1 MDDNIYRNRWKI
13 LAVVLMSPFMGT
25 IDGSIVNIA
34 LPVMAKHLGVGINS
48 IQWVVTSYLI
58 VISAFI
64 LIFGKLSDRFGKV
77 IIFDYGFLIFGLGSF
92 LCVISQNIS
101 FLVFSR
107 IVQALGAAMFM
118 SVNQAIIAATF
129 PKGERGRALG
139 IMGSTV
145 AIGSMI
151 GPPVGGIMVQV
162 FNWQSIFLINIPIA
176 IFAFVAGK
184 FVLHKEKIE
193 EKALNFDSRGA
204 LLFVIF
210 IVFVFWA
217 FLSGEEL
224 GWNNGKIIL
233 GFIIGIIC
241 GAGFYFTEKRVKDPM
256 VDLSMFHDRLFDI
269 SILCAFISFLCM
281 FCVNIIQPFYLQSA
295 MKISPAV
302 SGIIMLALPIS
313 MAIFAP
319 ISGYAADKIGP
330 KMLTVFGLLIMS
342 AGLCEMAFLNLESS
356 YLSMALGVAAI
367 GVGNGMFQ
375 SPNNTIIMSLAP
387 RNKLG
392 IVGSINA
399 LVRNIG
405 MVSGITFSVALLYNR
420 MSSKM
425 GYKVTGFIQGRPDA
439 FLYGM
444 KVVYLS
450 AAFICILGMIL
461 TVVRIQSEKKK
472 GIS

>member
-1 MDDNIYRNRWKI
+1 MDDNIYINRWKI
-13 LAVVLMSPFMGT
+13 LAVVLISPFMGT

-34 LPVMAKHLGVGINS
+34 LPVMAKHLEVGINS

-64 LIFGKLSDRFGKV
+64 LIFGKLSDKFGKV
-77 IIFDYGFLIFGLGSF
+77 IIFNCGFLIFGLGSF
-92 LCVISQNIS
+92 LCAISQNID

-107 IVQALGAAMFM
+107 VVQALGAAMFM
-118 SVNQAIIAATF
+118 SVNQAIIAASF

-139 IMGSTV
+139 LLGSTV
-145 AIGSMI
+145 AIGSMV

-162 FNWQSIFLINIPIA
+162 FNWQSIFFINIPIA
-176 IFAFVAGK
+176 VFAFIAGRII
-184 FVLHKEKIE
+184 LPKEKIE
-193 EKALNFDSRGA
+193 EKALNFDLRGA
-204 LLFVIF
+204 LLFIIF
-210 IVFVFWA
+210 IISIFWA

-224 GWNNGKIIL
+224 GWSNKKIIISFIL
-233 GFIIGIIC
+233 GILCGI
-241 GAGFYFTEKRVKDPM
+241 GFYFTEKHSEDPM
-256 VDLSMFHDRLFDI
+256 VDLSMFNDKFFDI

-302 SGIIMLALPIS
+302 SGIIMLALPVS
-313 MAIFAP
+313 MAVFAP
-319 ISGYAADKIGP
+319 ISGYAADMIGP
-330 KMLTVFGLLIMS
+330 KVLTAIGLLIMS
-342 AGLCEMAFLNLESS
+342 AGLCAMAFLNLKST
-356 YLSMALGVAAI
+356 YFNMAVCIAAI
-367 GVGNGMFQ
+367 GIGNGMFQ
-375 SPNNTIIMSLAP
+375 SPNNAIVMSLAP

-392 IVGSINA
+392 IVGSMNA

-420 MSSKM
+420 MSSRI
-425 GYKVTGFIQGRPDA
+425 GYKVTGFIQGRPEV

-450 AAFICILGMIL
+450 AAFICVLGMIL
-461 TVVRIQSEKKK
+461 TVVRIIREYE
-472 GIS
+472 